1 MQPKTISEPAD
12 PQEPRMRDPRARA
25 PRPASAARGTGNLA
39 DSAGHSPRIS
49 ALYQTLLSILVRDE
63 RELTTRQLA
72 AMLSVYVSTEPQ
84 NLTNLAARIN
94 ASRPTTTRIVDKLVQ
109 ARLMRRFADRADRR
123 RVLLGR
129 TSEGVRYI
137 QGIIDSSAEA
147 EEQMTGG

>member
-1 MQPKTISEPAD
+1 
-12 PQEPRMRDPRARA
+12 
-25 PRPASAARGTGNLA
+25 
-39 DSAGHSPRIS
+39 
-49 ALYQTLLSILVRDE
+49 
-63 RELTTRQLA
+63 
-72 AMLSVYVSTEPQ
+72 MLSVYVSTEPQ